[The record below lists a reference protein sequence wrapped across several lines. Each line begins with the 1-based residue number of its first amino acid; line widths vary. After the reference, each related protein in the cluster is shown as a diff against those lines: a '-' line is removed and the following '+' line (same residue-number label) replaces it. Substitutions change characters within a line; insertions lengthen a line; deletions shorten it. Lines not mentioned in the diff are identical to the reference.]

1 MKIRSSAPELY
12 GSTFVTAGHARS
24 QAGVAVLP
32 AFPGHSKDTGRGI
45 ALSTKM
51 ARIWIPLSIFD
62 ELGMLSLDCPL
73 WTARTLA
80 EITGGLWVGT
90 PPDDSKIRGIE
101 LFPGRVVRG
110 DLFVVTN
117 PETWGDKYKNTIA
130 SLPVV
135 ARHAASAVLSDNL
148 PGKLPESLPILQV
161 PNTRKALTKL
171 AEHARGRLFGQ
182 VIGITGSVGKT
193 TTREM
198 LHHVLMRQGRTSTT
212 EANSNTSPGVA
223 LSVARTPADSQF
235 VVYELAHGALSR
247 KSRIAR
253 PHIAV
258 ITEVALAHLEEFPT
272 LDAIL
277 DHKAEIFDGT
287 EPGGTAVLNRDSAA
301 FGRLKVHAERRSIP
315 NLITF
320 GADPSATVRLTHW
333 LPLDRSSII
342 QVAVNGTRESY
353 RLPIAGRHM
362 AMNSLAAL
370 AAVLAL
376 GADWRQAAADLA
388 TFAPVHGRMEEATV
402 TLNGGDV
409 RIINDAF
416 NANPASM
423 TAALATLADI
433 APPPG
438 GRRIAVLG
446 EMKELGAES
455 ERLHAELAEP
465 VINAKAARVFTLG
478 DGLTA
483 LRGALPASLLAP
495 HAGSVAELAALL
507 RKELAPGDVVLIK
520 GSHGSH
526 VGEVVPHLTGN
537 KSAAPVH

>member
-1 MKIRSSAPELY
+1 
-12 GSTFVTAGHARS
+12 
-24 QAGVAVLP
+24 
-32 AFPGHSKDTGRGI
+32 
-45 ALSTKM
+45 
-51 ARIWIPLSIFD
+51 
-62 ELGMLSLDCPL
+62 MLSLDRPL
-73 WTARTLA
+73 WTAQTLA
-80 EITGGLWVGT
+80 EITGGLWIGN
-90 PPDDSKIRGIE
+90 PPVDSDIRGIE
-101 LFPGRVVRG
+101 LFPGRVERG

-135 ARHAASAVLSDNL
+135 EQHAASAVMSDNL
-148 PGKLPESLPILQV
+148 PGKLPKGLPILQV
-161 PNTRKALTKL
+161 PNTRQALTRL
-171 AEHARGRLFGQ
+171 AEYSRERLFGR
-182 VIGITGSVGKT
+182 VIGVTGSVGKT

-247 KSRIAR
+247 KSKIAR
-253 PHIAV
+253 PHIAL
-258 ITEVALAHLEEFPT
+258 ITEVALAHLDDFPT
-272 LDAIL
+272 LDAII
-277 DHKAEIFDGT
+277 DHKAEIFDGI
-287 EPGGTAVLNRDSAA
+287 EPGGTAILNRDSAT
-301 FGRLKVHAERRSIP
+301 FGRLKEHADRRLIP
-315 NLITF
+315 NLVTF
-320 GADPSATVRLTHW
+320 GADPLANVRLTHW
-333 LPLDRSSII
+333 LPMDRSSVI
-342 QVAVNGTRESY
+342 QVAVNGKRESY
-353 RLPIAGRHM
+353 QLPIAGRHM

-370 AAVLAL
+370 ATVVAL
-376 GADWRQAAADLA
+376 DADWRQAAADLA
-388 TFAPVHGRMEEATV
+388 TFAPVHGRMEEATIA
-402 TLNGGDV
+402 LDGGDV

-423 TAALATLADI
+423 IAALATLAAI
-433 APPPG
+433 APPSG

-465 VINAKAARVFTLG
+465 VINAKVTRVFTLG
-478 DGLTA
+478 DSLTA

-495 HAGSVAELAALL
+495 HAGSVAELAEIL

-526 VGEVVPHLTGN
+526 VGEVVPHLLRN
-537 KSAAPVH
+537 NPRAPLH

>member
-1 MKIRSSAPELY
+1 
-12 GSTFVTAGHARS
+12 
-24 QAGVAVLP
+24 
-32 AFPGHSKDTGRGI
+32 
-45 ALSTKM
+45 
-51 ARIWIPLSIFD
+51 
-62 ELGMLSLDCPL
+62 MLSLDRPL
-73 WTARTLA
+73 WTAQTLA
-80 EITGGLWVGT
+80 EITGGLWIGN
-90 PPDDSKIRGIE
+90 PPVDSDIRGIE
-101 LFPGRVVRG
+101 LFPGRVERG

-117 PETWGDKYKNTIA
+117 PETWGDKFKNTIA

-135 ARHAASAVLSDNL
+135 ERHAASAVMSDNL
-148 PGKLPESLPILQV
+148 PGTLPKGLPILQV
-161 PNTRKALTKL
+161 PNTRQALTKL
-171 AEHARGRLFGQ
+171 AQYSRERLFGR
-182 VIGITGSVGKT
+182 VIGVTGSVGKT

-247 KSRIAR
+247 KSKIAR
-253 PHIAV
+253 PHIAL
-258 ITEVALAHLEEFPT
+258 ITEVALAHLDDFPT
-272 LDAIL
+272 LDAII
-277 DHKAEIFDGT
+277 DHKAEIFDGI
-287 EPGGTAVLNRDSAA
+287 EPGGTAILNRDSAT
-301 FGRLKVHAERRSIP
+301 FGRLKEHADRRMIP
-315 NLITF
+315 NLVTF
-320 GADPSATVRLTHW
+320 GADPLADVRLTHW
-333 LPLDRSSII
+333 LPMDRSSVI
-342 QVAVNGTRESY
+342 QVAVDGKRESY
-353 RLPIAGRHM
+353 QLPIAGRHM

-370 AAVLAL
+370 ATVVAL
-376 GADWRQAAADLA
+376 DADWRQAAADLA
-388 TFAPVHGRMEEATV
+388 TFAPVHGRMEEATIA
-402 TLNGGDV
+402 LDGGDV

-423 TAALATLADI
+423 TAALATLAAI

-465 VINAKAARVFTLG
+465 VINAKVTRVFTLG
-478 DGLTA
+478 DSLTA

-495 HAGSVAELAALL
+495 HAGSVAELAEIL

-526 VGEVVPHLTGN
+526 VGEVVPRLLDRN
-537 KSAAPVH
+537 AKAPLH